1 MHKIMIGYMG
11 IIDKLK
17 HIDFKNNTPEDV
29 IRILQLRPIP
39 TILSSVNKGVFIL
52 RSRKG
57 GYFTKR
63 SQMTYCPVEKCNSLQ
78 RATLA
83 GSTMFYGVISDSQS
97 HLENAR
103 AISISECSK
112 LCREGISSIG
122 REKFSISYWEVIKPL
137 NVVSFIADT
146 TFPEVRNNIL
156 LNDLREVF
164 IKLSKSF
171 VEEDVNV
178 FRFISSEFSK
188 VVKDENKEE
197 YLISATI
204 ATSILNNEAQID
216 GIMYPSV
223 QLGGLAGLNIALSP
237 RSVNRKLRFIR
248 IIDNTLYKNREQ
260 SYLRMEKVTERW
272 SKTIVLRNDISN
284 QYLKKMLDIDSLSVL
299 PLL

>member
-1 MHKIMIGYMG
+1 MIGYMG
-11 IIDKLK
+11 ILDRLK
-17 HIDFKNNTPEDV
+17 QIDFKDNTPEDV

-39 TILSSVNKGVFIL
+39 IILSTVNKGVFIL

-83 GSTMFYGVISDSQS
+83 GNTMFYGVISDNQS

-103 AISISECSK
+103 AISISECST

-122 REKFSISYWEVIKPL
+122 REKFSISYWEAIKPL

-164 IKLSKSF
+164 KKVSKSC

-188 VVKDENKEE
+188 VVKDKEE

-204 ATSILNNEAQID
+204 ATSILNNEVQID

-272 SKTIVLRNDISN
+272 SRTIVLRNDISN
-284 QYLKKMLDIDSLSVL
+284 QYLKKMLDIDSLSIL